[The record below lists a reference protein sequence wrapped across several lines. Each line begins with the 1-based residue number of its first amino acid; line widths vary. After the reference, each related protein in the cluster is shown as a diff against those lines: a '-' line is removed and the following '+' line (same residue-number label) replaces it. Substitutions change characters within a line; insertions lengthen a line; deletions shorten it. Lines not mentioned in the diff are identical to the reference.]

1 MTDLWSFLLQTLSL
15 CLTALILLGAKA
27 LFRDK
32 LSPRWQ
38 YGIWGLLALRALI
51 PVGTFGWD
59 RTVHLRWALERL
71 RLPIELRLS
80 SAFCSPYAP
89 IRVRS
94 PLPWLTGQPVSATDW
109 LFVLWCAGAL
119 GLLIWFL
126 GSYLRL
132 RLALRRGRPAGPE
145 RLDQLHRAAERYGLS
160 TCQAVEVPGLPS
172 AFLCGVVRPVL
183 VLPEGVPVD
192 DKVLLHELLHLRHWD
207 PAVGA
212 ALCLLRCLHWCDPLI
227 WWCCDQIQNDCEA
240 ICDQRVLERLKGEER
255 RDYGRILLSMVNER
269 YPRAPGTSSM
279 ANGGQNIKR
288 RIQCIARFRRYPQ
301 GMALGASCVAL
312 VLGAGCLLG
321 SPAQAQAAE
330 RSAVPPGL
338 DAGRAEGLAYV
349 HTHRPSTPAGALDTY
364 AKGVTS
370 RNGIWVA
377 MATDPADLSGLL
389 EQLPEGRWDL
399 PDALAD
405 GAPSGTMDWRI
416 WDLRKGAD
424 GVWSGLL
431 CVQSGDWSAWA
442 AAGNGAVTPYVQS
455 VALTQDRDGWYI
467 SPRSAFRPEPEL
479 FNIAYPDD
487 ALPPVHFVGGDG
499 AYRVELSYQQV
510 LGIDNTADSGSGFFQ
525 TSTFLTLPQPDAPFQ
540 TIWTSSAAKVTSNGQ
555 ALRGTL
561 TYAVLDRTA
570 PSARAFDKALD
581 KDWLASADYPS
592 TIGETGSGGTTDLN
606 GLEDW
611 AFPAAF
617 AVSFQDGG
625 TEHRILLAEQEG

>member
-59 RTVHLRWALERL
+59 RAVHLRWALERI

-89 IRVRS
+89 IQVRS
-94 PLPWLTGQPVSATDW
+94 PLPWLTGRPVSATDW
-109 LFVLWCAGAL
+109 LFVLCCAGAL

-145 RLDQLHRAAERYGLS
+145 RLDQLRRTAERYGLS
-160 TCQAVEVPGLPS
+160 TCKAVEVPGLPS
-172 AFLCGVVRPVL
+172 AFLCGVIRPVL
-183 VLPEGVPVD
+183 ALPEGVPVD
-192 DKVLLHELLHLRHWD
+192 DKVLLHELLHLRHRD

-240 ICDQRVLERLKGEER
+240 LCDQRVLERLKGEDR

-279 ANGGQNIKR
+279 ANGGQNIKY

-321 SPAQAQAAE
+321 SPTQAQAAE
-330 RSAVPPGL
+330 LSAVPPGL
-338 DAGRAEGLAYV
+338 DAGRAQGLAYV

-364 AKGVTS
+364 AKGVTG
-370 RNGIWVA
+370 RNGLWVA
-377 MATDPADLSGLL
+377 MATDPTDLPALL
-389 EQLPEGRWDL
+389 ERLPADGWSLPEQEAG
-399 PDALAD
+399 
-405 GAPSGTMDWRI
+405 GAPSGGLDWRI
-416 WDLRKGAD
+416 WDLREGPD

-431 CVQSGDWSAWA
+431 CVQPGDWRAWGSD
-442 AAGNGAVTPYVQS
+442 GNGAVTPYVQS
-455 VALTQDRDGWYI
+455 VALARDGDGWYV
-467 SPRSAFRPEPEL
+467 SPRSDFTPEQDL
-479 FNIAYPDD
+479 FSIAYPDD
-487 ALPPVHFVGGDG
+487 ALPAVHFVGGDG
-499 AYRVELSYQQV
+499 DCQVDLAYHQV
-510 LGIDNTADSGSGFFQ
+510 LGIDNTVDSGSGFFP
-525 TSTFLTLPQPDAPFQ
+525 SSSFRSEPQPDALFQ
-540 TIWTSSAAKVTSNGQ
+540 TLWTSVGAVVDGASEH
-555 ALRGTL
+555 GTL
-561 TYAVLDRTA
+561 TCAPLDRTD
-570 PSARAFDKALD
+570 PGRSALDKALD
-581 KDWLASADYPS
+581 QDWLAQVEWPSAVGD
-592 TIGETGSGGTTDLN
+592 TGSGGTTDLD

-625 TEHRILLAEQEG
+625 TEHRILLTEQEG